1 MRILVYPHTMEIG
14 GSQLN
19 AVQLAG
25 AVRDHGHE
33 VIVMSEPGPLVER
46 VRKMGLPFIEI
57 PLHRRRPSPKVVRRM
72 VRAVRDLRLD
82 VVHGYEWPP
91 IMEAFLGPALF
102 QQTPV
107 VGTVMSMSV
116 APFLPRTVPL
126 MVGTEL
132 IRRAALAA
140 GHHHVELLEP
150 PVDTDADSP
159 LIDGS
164 ALRAK
169 HGISPK
175 QIVIAMICRLVP
187 ELKLEGLLAACDAVG
202 EMARSNLDVR
212 LLIVGDGRA
221 RETVAARAAQAN
233 TAAGRD
239 VVVMTGEILD
249 PGMAY
254 AAADIVIG
262 QGGSALRGMA
272 FGKPLVVIGEDGF
285 SELLTP
291 QSLPTFLQ
299 QGWYGLGPGSL
310 GAGMPALR
318 MALERLA
325 GSPALRRE
333 LGQFARNLVVE
344 RFSLRQA
351 AARQEDIYLSA
362 LQQTAPASARFA
374 DYARSTTGLVG
385 GKLQRG
391 YRRWRGTAAIDDS
404 NARNLIA
411 GVLASRQ
418 PAPANAPIRQG
429 AQNETISSVTSP

>member
-1 MRILVYPHTMEIG
+1 MKILVYPHTMEIG

-25 AVRDHGHE
+25 AVRDRGHD

-46 VRKMGLPFIEI
+46 VHKMGLPFIEI
-57 PLHRRRPSPKVVRRM
+57 PLHRRRPSPKVVQMM
-72 VRAVRDLRLD
+72 VRVVRELGVD

-91 IMEAFLGPALF
+91 IIEAFLGPALLR
-102 QQTPV
+102 QVSV

-140 GHHHVELLEP
+140 GHHHVALLEP
-150 PVDTDADSP
+150 PVDTDADTP
-159 LIDGS
+159 LINGGG
-164 ALRAK
+164 LRAK
-169 HGISPK
+169 YGIGPD
-175 QIVIAMICRLVP
+175 QIVVAMICRLVP
-187 ELKLEGLLAACDAVG
+187 ELKLEGLLAACDAAG
-202 EMARSNLDVR
+202 EMARSGRDVR
-212 LLIVGDGRA
+212 LLIIGDGRA
-221 RETVAARAAQAN
+221 RDQVAARAAQAN
-233 TAAGRD
+233 SGAGRD

-249 PGMAY
+249 PGIAY
-254 AAADIVIG
+254 AAADIIVG

-310 GAGMPALR
+310 GSGVPALR
-318 MALERLA
+318 AAFERLA
-325 GSPALRRE
+325 DSPSMRSE
-333 LGQFARNLVVE
+333 LGQFARDLVVE

-351 AARQEDIYLSA
+351 AVRQEQIYRSA
-362 LQQTAPASARFA
+362 LQETAPASARLT
-374 DYARSTTGLVG
+374 DVARSTMGLVG
-385 GKLQRG
+385 GKLQRT
-391 YRRWRGTAAIDDS
+391 YQRWRGTAAIDDS
-404 NARNLIA
+404 NARGLIA
-411 GVLASRQ
+411 GILANRPTAQTTPPVRQ
-418 PAPANAPIRQG
+418 SPAKRQ
-429 AQNETISSVTSP
+429 